1 MKFSSG
7 IIYES
12 TIEFGVE
19 KYLTQRVVVVTFV
32 SRILK
37 CPLFIYFKM
46 SPFMQQYLGI
56 HFQSH

>member
-19 KYLTQRVVVVTFV
+19 KYLTQRV
-32 SRILK
+32 K
-37 CPLFIYFKM
+37 CRDLSLAIMVIKFAYEKKGG
-46 SPFMQQYLGI
+46 LNL
-56 HFQSH
+56 